1 MLLLPLLPSERVIQY
16 YQYTLGGEVARK
28 MRLDSTQQVE
38 SEKCDL
44 TRLDLKSFKSNE
56 VARFSIIL

>member
-1 MLLLPLLPSERVIQY
+1 MQMSRPIYV
-16 YQYTLGGEVARK
+16 GGEVARK

-44 TRLDLKSFKSNE
+44 TRLDLESVKSNE
-56 VARFSIIL
+56 IERFPILRLNSNYIL